1 MVRRASVSARP
12 LGKQGGIIA
21 FALLLVVAATIAIVA
36 GILMMNSVKSKQ
48 AIATS
53 STGTML
59 TMKQSA
65 LDFARQNKRL
75 PTVAEFN
82 ALTQASI
89 NNIGRKAVYLV
100 DDQFATA
107 ANLCSLSFDGLL
119 QVNDCGSDQA
129 CASPGIV
136 KGLAFVLIDGGQ
148 NVRTLADPVHQ
159 SSSRTT
165 SSSITLASAN
175 QNPNE
180 IVRRFAA
187 GTMVGPFGDPLNY
200 RTIYDD
206 SIEFGSTAN
215 LREVAGCNLVSQGDV
230 IVSGGDL
237 RILNTSPLPTATLG
251 SPYSKAI
258 IAYGMDVATYTFAV
272 SVGALPP
279 GLSLGAPA
287 GKTVGISG
295 TPTAVGTYNFTL
307 TVTVTATANDYSR
320 SYSRPFSLTV
330 VTCPNWVDTGPP
342 QSVACPSGYAGA
354 ITRQLQTDSCS
365 SATQTVDTSN
375 TCACVPS
382 LSDTGATRTTTPCPV
397 GQIGSVLEKE
407 QIDSCTN
414 NRTWV
419 MVSNSCAPSLPTF
432 AACTCR
438 RNLFGFVFDNTVP
451 ANPKCTDSCCQ
462 DTWNALITKPACFF
476 GCSFPANC
484 S

>member
-1 MVRRASVSARP
+1 MSTRP

-21 FALLLVVAATIAIVA
+21 FALLVVVAATMAIVA

-89 NNIGRKAVYLV
+89 NIIGRKAIYLV
-100 DDQFATA
+100 DDRFATA

-148 NVRTLADPVHQ
+148 NVRSLADPVHQ

-165 SSSITLASAN
+165 SSSITPASAN
-175 QNPNE
+175 QNPPYIVE
-180 IVRRFAA
+180 IVRRYAA
-187 GTMVGPFGDPLNY
+187 GTMVGPFGNPLIDQ
-200 RTIYDD
+200 TIYDD

-215 LREVAGCNLVSQGDV
+215 LREAAGCNLVSQGDV

-237 RILNTSPLPTATLG
+237 RILNTSPLPNATLG

-258 IAYGMDVATYTFAV
+258 IAYGMDAATYTFAV
-272 SVGALPP
+272 SLGALPP
-279 GLSLGAPA
+279 GLSLGIPA

-307 TVTVTATANDYSR
+307 TVTATAPGYSR
-320 SYSRPFSLTV
+320 SDSRPLSLTV

-365 SATQTVDTSN
+365 SATQTVVTSN

-397 GQIGSVLEKE
+397 GQIGSILEKE

-419 MVSNSCAPSLPTF
+419 TVSNSCAPSLPTF

-438 RNLFGFVFDNTVP
+438 RIFGVVFDNTVP

-462 DTWNALITKPACFF
+462 GVWSALVSKPPCPLFT
-476 GCSFPANC
+476 GCTFPATC